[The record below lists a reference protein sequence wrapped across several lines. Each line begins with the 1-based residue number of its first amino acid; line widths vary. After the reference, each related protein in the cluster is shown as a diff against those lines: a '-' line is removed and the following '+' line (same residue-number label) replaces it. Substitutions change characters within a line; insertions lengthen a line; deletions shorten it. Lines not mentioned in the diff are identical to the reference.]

1 MAAESKRQN
10 EKAITKG
17 DEIVLCLWGKFHK
30 CVVVEDV
37 KDEHDSTVCVKLPW
51 DDNSLCYCPKALCKI
66 VSIAIAYGVNDQN
79 SNNSAIFGSAIKL
92 LQTTHK
98 QLLDPSYGE
107 GISDEAREYLK
118 KRVYYFYKMA
128 VFPALVTDNNPG
140 KLKPSE
146 FLPSYTLK
154 PVPFWDDWEEERGK
168 NIYGKDIMKKQ
179 DEVQLVDPAKW
190 SNHNSDARLPCVITG
205 QKHNL
210 VKFEHTIVNV
220 ISTNRL
226 SNYVNMGI
234 EPLRNNSSVDL
245 RNVAKQLLKTVR
257 EAKQFKT
264 PQVHVLGGH
273 DYKNGLMCYLC
284 GKERQ
289 TTRTREGYGQTVVK
303 VNQVY
308 YHIDI
313 IVPPYNNIVRVSRCQ
328 SCQNLCTILRE
339 SLAVDLNGPRNENST
354 NDLDY
359 FVMQVAIKL
368 DEYARISF

>member
-51 DDNSLCYCPKALCKI
+51 DDNSLCYCTKALCKI
-66 VSIAIAYGVNDQN
+66 VSIAIAYCVKDQN

-107 GISDEAREYLK
+107 GISDEAREHLK
-118 KRVYYFYKMA
+118 KRVYNFYQKA
-128 VFPALVTDNNPG
+128 VFPTLNTDNNPG

-146 FLPSYTLK
+146 FLRSYTLN
-154 PVPFWDDWEEERGK
+154 PVPFWGAWEVERGK
-168 NIYGKDIMKKQ
+168 KISGMDIMKKQ

-190 SNHNSDARLPCVITG
+190 SNHNSDARLTCVITG

-210 VKFEHTIVNV
+210 VQFEHTIVNA
-220 ISTNRL
+220 ISTNYI
-226 SNYVNMGI
+226 SSHVNWGI
-234 EPLRNNSSVDL
+234 EPLRNNSIDVIYF
-245 RNVAKQLLKTVR
+245 AEQLLKTVR

-289 TTRTREGYGQTVVK
+289 TTRVTGRGQKAVK
-303 VNQVY
+303 VNQVS

-328 SCQNLCTILRE
+328 SCQNLCNILKE
-339 SLAVDLNGPRNENST
+339 SLMVDLGGPRNENSP
-354 NDLDY
+354 DDSDY